1 MLAIY
6 NSAFMPTFSLDYSW
20 KLLKA
25 EIKDQLTKASRQK
38 KRLFEDEAFKNDCLA
53 NLKKI
58 FQFSIRCRCFI
69 DSTSI
74 DDITRAG
81 CSCKNEDKIPN
92 LAFYKDQMFGRSIV
106 NLLPEEDKAYFKRFM
121 RGDYCCMISCEEVEN
136 TRNFRESNVFRPLC
150 SRNFQNVK
158 LNFNDFTI
166 TQILREIQFWRIQIV
181 QKCNSWQF

>member
-1 MLAIY
+1 MAKPPTEKLWTTLETINYFRYLKSALGKTKVSTTEEDLIFKKMAEEMLEIY
-6 NSAFMPTFSLDYSW
+6 NSAFIPTFSLDYSW

-74 DDITRAG
+74 DDISRAG

-121 RGDYCCMISCEEVEN
+121 RGEEMEK
-136 TRNFRESNVFRPLC
+136 T
-150 SRNFQNVK
+150 
-158 LNFNDFTI
+158 
-166 TQILREIQFWRIQIV
+166 
-181 QKCNSWQF
+181 